1 MNCKGI
7 CSRYEVSSINLKN
20 SGRYEKGQKRCTSC
34 SVFIDYEGLK
44 CPCCGN
50 KLRTKP
56 KNSSGR
62 NKNSTKLIF
71 SNLQKQLTLSES
83 TINYSKK
90 LFKKIKNKI
99 PFQFQSEIVV
109 IATCIFIA
117 AKLKHEAKNIEEISS
132 ASEVKKDLLELT
144 CSMALDDL
152 KQTIVAAE

>member
-7 CSRYEVSSINLKN
+7 CSRYEVSSINLKE
-20 SGRYEKGQKRCTSC
+20 SGRYEKGHKRCTSC
-34 SVFIDYEGLK
+34 YVFMDYEGTK

-62 NKNSTKLIF
+62 NKASTKLIF
-71 SNLQKQLTLSES
+71 ANLQKQLTLSEG
-83 TINYSKK
+83 TINYSEK
-90 LFKKIKNKI
+90 LFRKIKNKL
-99 PFQFQSEIVV
+99 PFKFQSEIVV

-117 AKLKHEAKNIEEISS
+117 AKLKHEPKAIKEISS

-144 CSMALDDL
+144 CTMALDDL
-152 KQTIVAAE
+152 KQTLVAAE